1 MEWSRNSWKAMWA
14 GPVVLV
20 APLPSL
26 VMEREVHQ
34 LQGTN
39 IYDFSCHRNTC
50 SKRNGPW
57 RAKKK
62 KKKLMVFSGEVV
74 LSLYPS
80 FKILIS
86 TLSFEFSI
94 CFCIYLF
101 SWFICFCLSIL
112 HESSSCSSLLLG
124 KVNNLLKVTSVCL
137 CSLHLQLFSPLLLEI
152 KGQKMGLAQ
161 NFRRIFFFFWGFL
174 VKAF

>member
-1 MEWSRNSWKAMWA
+1 MTFHVIEI
-14 GPVVLV
+14 PVAKEMV
-20 APLPSL
+20 
-26 VMEREVHQ
+26 REE
-34 LQGTN
+34 
-39 IYDFSCHRNTC
+39 
-50 SKRNGPW
+50 P
-57 RAKKK
+57 KK

-161 NFRRIFFFFWGFL
+161 NFRRIFFFFLRFSRKSFL
-174 VKAF
+174 IKSWNWSSYHFYIFKRNRSVLGVDVKCYMFRNKEL